1 MRHYYII
8 IAILSICIF
17 TGCSSQKDIAY
28 MQNSATVDLSKSQ
41 GLYDLRIIPQDVLN
55 ISVVSQDLG
64 ACRIFN
70 KRTRT
75 GYDKKFVLEDSIE
88 MGNVDPYIVDNNG
101 DIDYPIIGK
110 LHIAGLTESQVEN
123 LITEKVS
130 PYFGK
135 AKANQPMVTCR
146 LKDFS
151 ITVLGEVKKPGSYVI
166 ENEKVNIL
174 EALALSGD
182 LTIYGKRN
190 NLKLIRQN
198 TEKGVEVHT
207 IDLTDA
213 NFINS
218 PYYYMQQNDVL
229 YIEPNKAKEKESK
242 IGDVTG
248 LWIRGTNISISLASL
263 IVSILNN

>member
-1 MRHYYII
+1 MKYINKYISI
-8 IAILSICIF
+8 IVIVLLAACA
-17 TGCSSQKDIAY
+17 SQKDIAY
-28 MQNSATVDLSKSQ
+28 IQNSATVDLSKSS

-55 ISVVSQDLG
+55 ISVVSQDLT

-70 KRTRT
+70 KRPRSAA
-75 GYDKKFVLEDSIE
+75 DKLYVYEDSIE
-88 MGNVDPYIVDNNG
+88 MGNIDPYIVDKNG
-101 DIDYPIIGK
+101 DIDFPIVGK
-110 LHIAGLTESQVEN
+110 LHISGMTEDQAEQ
-123 LITEKVS
+123 LITTKIA

-135 AKANQPMVTCR
+135 SQADKPMVTCR
-146 LKDFS
+146 LKDFTIS
-151 ITVLGEVKKPGSYVI
+151 VLGEVEKPGSYVI

-198 TEKGVEVHT
+198 IEKGVEVHT
-207 IDLTDA
+207 IDLTNA

-229 YIEPNKAKEKESK
+229 YIEPNKTKGKESK
-242 IGDVTG
+242 IGDITG
-248 LWIRGTNISISLASL
+248 LYVDGTNISISLASL
-263 IVSILNN
+263 IISMINK

>member
-1 MRHYYII
+1 MRHYYIV
-8 IAILSICIF
+8 IAILSICVF
-17 TGCSSQKDIAY
+17 TGCASQKDIAY

-55 ISVVSQDLG
+55 ISVVSQDLET
-64 ACRIFN
+64 CKIFN
-70 KRTRT
+70 KRPRNTSDT
-75 GYDKKFVLEDSIE
+75 QLAYTDSLA
-88 MGNVDPYIVDNNG
+88 MGSVDPFIVDTNG
-101 DIDYPIIGK
+101 DIDYPMIGK
-110 LHIAGLTESQVEN
+110 LHIAGMTESQAGQ
-123 LITEKVS
+123 LITAKIL
-130 PYFGK
+130 PYFSK
-135 AKANQPMVTCR
+135 SKTDQPIVTCR
-146 LKDFS
+146 LKDFTIS
-151 ITVLGEVKKPGSYVI
+151 VLGEVKNPGSYVI

-229 YIEPNKAKEKESK
+229 YIEPNKAKGKESK

>member
-17 TGCSSQKDIAY
+17 TGCASQKDIAY

-55 ISVVSQDLG
+55 ISVVSQDLE
-64 ACRIFN
+64 ACKIFN
-70 KRTRT
+70 KRSRT
-75 GYDKKFVLEDSIE
+75 EYDKQYVYVDSISL
-88 MGNVDPYIVDNNG
+88 GSVDPYIVDNNG

-110 LHIAGLTESQVEN
+110 LHIAGMTESQVEKA
-123 LITEKVS
+123 ITTKIS

-135 AKANQPMVTCR
+135 EKANQPIVTCR

-151 ITVLGEVKKPGSYVI
+151 ITVLGEVEHPGSYVI

-198 TEKGVEVHT
+198 TDKGVEVHT

-218 PYYYMQQNDVL
+218 PYYYMHQNDVL
-229 YIEPNKAKEKESK
+229 YIEPNTAKGKESK